1 MSAPQPN
8 VLLQQALQ
16 AHQRGQLDKALQL
29 YAQVRATNAHCL
41 EAQLFAGEI
50 TLGKGLPTQAIPL
63 LLNAAKIAPGNPTC
77 LLRLGQALMMSGRN
91 DQALQLLTQAVTK
104 FSGEVKLWRLLA
116 SALQRAG
123 RVREA
128 IDACKAAIA
137 AGPLDAE
144 AHDQLG
150 ALLVN
155 GEGHT
160 AGEPYF
166 RRATELNPREAMYWC
181 NLGICIAYRK
191 DVAGAIP
198 CFDKA
203 IELNPALGKAYA
215 GKGLA
220 FERTYRM
227 AEAVASYRQAINTD
241 PLAWDARSCLL
252 LNLHYLPE
260 VTKEE
265 ILAEHRAYGDQLAKT
280 LSAEPPLP
288 PTTPLSGRR
297 IRVGFLSPD
306 FRAHSV
312 AYFMAPLLTLID
324 RQRFEL
330 FLYHDHAT
338 VDSMSKILQP
348 MATTWRHTAGIPN
361 DRLAT
366 TIREDRLDILF
377 DLAGHTGFNRLH
389 TLGRRLATV
398 QATYMGYPDTTGL
411 HTMDYRLTDAMAD
424 PLGEADPFAVE
435 QLLRFSPCAW
445 CYAPNTKAPD
455 PSPVPCLG
463 TGAGV
468 TFGCFNN
475 FTKVTDDTLAAW
487 GRLLERV
494 SNSRILIKN
503 HSLNVPDVQA
513 LVRKRC
519 LACGLDP
526 DRLVMLGRT
535 ERIEDHLGTYSQVDV
550 ALDTF
555 PYHGTT
561 TTCEALWMG
570 VPVITLAGD
579 RHSARVGCSIL
590 TATGHP
596 EWIAKDWEEYV
607 AKAAELAADTAALT
621 MHRASLREK
630 MRASILCDASAQAG
644 NFMRAIEEMIERGPR
659 PCA

>member
-1 MSAPQPN
+1 MSATQPN
-8 VLLQQALQ
+8 ALLQQALQ

-29 YAQVRATNAHCL
+29 YAQVRAVNVRCVEAH
-41 EAQLFAGEI
+41 LFPGEI
-50 TLGKGLPTQAIPL
+50 ALGRGQTLQALPL
-63 LLNAAKIAPGNPTC
+63 LLNAAKLAPANPIC
-77 LLRLGQALMMSGRN
+77 LLRLSQAMVMDGRME
-91 DQALQLLTQAVTK
+91 QALQLLAQAVAK
-104 FSGEVKLWRLLA
+104 FPNDVQLWRMLA
-116 SALQRAG
+116 GTMQRAG
-123 RVREA
+123 HMKEA
-128 IDACKAAIA
+128 IDAAKAAVA
-137 AGPLDAE
+137 ANPEDAE
-144 AHDQLG
+144 ANDQLG

-155 GEGHT
+155 AEGHT

-166 RRATELNPREAMYWC
+166 RKAAELNPREATYWC

-191 DVAGAIP
+191 DSAGALP

-203 IELNPALGKAYA
+203 IELNPGLSKAYA

-220 FERTYRM
+220 LERAYRM
-227 AEAVASYRQAINTD
+227 ADAVASYRHAIRTD
-241 PLAWDARSCLL
+241 PFAWDARSCLL
-252 LNLHYLPE
+252 LNLHYLAE
-260 VTKEE
+260 TTREE
-265 ILAEHRAYGDQLAKT
+265 LFAEHRAYGDQLAAT
-280 LSAEPPLP
+280 LANSSVIPTALP
-288 PTTPLSGRR
+288 REGRR

-312 AYFMAPLLTLID
+312 AYFMAPLLSLMD

-338 VDSMSKILQP
+338 VDAMTKIIQP
-348 MATTWRHTAGIPN
+348 MATTWRHTAGLPN
-361 DRLAT
+361 DTLAT
-366 TIREDRLDILF
+366 IVRGDKLDILF

-389 TLGRRLATV
+389 TVGRRLAPV

-411 HTMDYRLTDAMAD
+411 RTMDYRLTDELAD
-424 PLGEADPFAVE
+424 PRGDADDFAVE
-435 QLLRFSPCAW
+435 QLLRFSPCGW
-445 CYAPNTKAPD
+445 CYAPSTKAPE
-455 PSPVPCLG
+455 PAPVPSLSAE
-463 TGAGV
+463 AGI

-475 FTKVTDDTLAAW
+475 FTKVTDLTLAAW
-487 GRLLERV
+487 GRLLARV

-503 HSLNVPDVQA
+503 HGMEDPEVRA
-513 LVRKRC
+513 LVRGRC

-535 ERIEDHLGTYSQVDV
+535 ERIEDHLGTYALVDV

-579 RHSARVGCSIL
+579 RHCARVGCSLL

-596 EWIAKDWEEYV
+596 EWIANDWEEYI
-607 AKAAELAADTAALT
+607 AKAAALAADTAALT
-621 MHRASLREK
+621 MLRASLRES

-644 NFMRAIEEMIERGPR
+644 HFMRAIEAMVEQGPR
-659 PCA
+659 PRA